1 MKTIIQLITPIITR
15 GIRQLDDVR
24 ELERPDLEVR
34 HSILDKGP
42 ASIESEFDE
51 ALSIPDTIKK
61 AMEAERGGAHAIVID
76 CMGDPGL
83 DACREVVSIPVLGPC
98 QTAMHTA
105 SLLAHRFGFITV
117 LGRLRPL
124 IDNMAS
130 KYGVNANYASFQA
143 IDIPV
148 LEISHDPAK
157 LNESLTEKAV
167 LSVQQDGAD
176 ALILGC
182 TGFLGCAVAMRRG
195 LLDAGL
201 DVPVIDP
208 IPLAVHAA
216 DALVKTGLSHSK
228 RTWPLPE
235 IKGLAGYDM
244 PGFPGTMKQR
254 EVA

>member
-1 MKTIIQLITPIITR
+1 MKTTIHIITPIITE

-24 ELERPDLEVR
+24 ELERPDLVFT
-34 HSILDKGP
+34 HTLLDQGP

-51 ALSIPDTIKK
+51 AFSVPDTVNK
-61 AMEAERGGAHAIVID
+61 AIQAEQNGADAIVID

-117 LGRLRPL
+117 LDRLKPL
-124 IDNMAS
+124 IGNMAA
-130 KYGVNANYASFQA
+130 KYGISDNYVSFKAVN
-143 IDIPV
+143 IPV
-148 LEISHDPAK
+148 LDITHDILK
-157 LNESLTEKAV
+157 LTDALTGKAIEAV
-167 LSVQQDGAD
+167 KEEGAD

-182 TGFLGCAVAMRRG
+182 TGFLGCAVEMRRG
-195 LLDAGL
+195 LLEVGL

-208 IPLAVHAA
+208 IPLTVHIA

-228 RTWPLPE
+228 RTWSRPE
-235 IKGLAGYDM
+235 IKGLVGYDI
-244 PGFPGTMKQR
+244 PGFSR
-254 EVA
+254 SR